1 MRDFHVNM
9 ALKLKSEKSIL
20 SPVKLR
26 NVPSFDQNE
35 QFFNKTNESSQQSL
49 TKMREVQEG
58 DDESDSLMED
68 YCTICY
74 ARTIAAPD

>member
-35 QFFNKTNESSQQSL
+35 QFFNKTNESS
-49 TKMREVQEG
+49 
-58 DDESDSLMED
+58 
-68 YCTICY
+68 
-74 ARTIAAPD
+74 